1 MLMLFFWK
9 IHQVDINYSGSGS
22 SIVWKI
28 RATVELDAGYSAK
41 DGTVFT
47 NFKASYDVK
56 ITQ

>member
-1 MLMLFFWK
+1 M
-9 IHQVDINYSGSGS
+9 DINYSGSSS

-28 RATVELDAGYSAK
+28 RVTVELDVGYSAK

>member
-1 MLMLFFWK
+1 M
-9 IHQVDINYSGSGS
+9 DINYSGSSS

-28 RATVELDAGYSAK
+28 RVIVELDVGYSAK